1 MHFSYD
7 NMNNNDD
14 FQGSPAVSPLVRGTS
29 NNNPMVNNPMK
40 RASVIER
47 ITQKRAS
54 MTSASPNA
62 LDPTTAVGTHQ
73 TAIPALVALVPP
85 KIPTTAAVLP
95 IKDTL
100 TPFRVTT
107 KSDSNAESEA
117 SVVVCTTTLQLTL
130 LKDNGVC
137 RTYLAVGYDTGE
149 IYLKEIVDGARLTS
163 GKRAIR
169 LVGKQVDNLRSPSPS
184 SSSPSS
190 SPQMGASSEMDDAEE
205 EEGNE
210 DINGDGDDDDLS
222 NDDDDYDDDD

>member
-1 MHFSYD
+1 M
-7 NMNNNDD
+7 
-14 FQGSPAVSPLVRGTS
+14 
-29 NNNPMVNNPMK
+29 
-40 RASVIER
+40 
-47 ITQKRAS
+47 
-54 MTSASPNA
+54 
-62 LDPTTAVGTHQ
+62 DPTTAVGTHQ

-149 IYLKEIVDGARLTS
+149 IYLKEIVDGARL
-163 GKRAIR
+163 
-169 LVGKQVDNLRSPSPS
+169 VGVNAL
-184 SSSPSS
+184 
-190 SPQMGASSEMDDAEE
+190 GVASR
-205 EEGNE
+205 
-210 DINGDGDDDDLS
+210 
-222 NDDDDYDDDD
+222 